1 MPKDGL
7 PSAAQRLMSRR
18 TRTTLSTTRDML
30 KPTVQTNVHK
40 SLEKKRKQNKVH
52 CDKSAKTL
60 SMLQPGDTVRMQTD
74 RGYDK
79 IAIAIIE
86 SRTNDPRSYIVKCN
100 GKQYRRNRK
109 HLLLVTETAE
119 QSDDDDIPYP
129 RHDDPNDEQPI
140 NDNQCVQNNPTI
152 LTTLDMEE
160 LVWLIADIKMIMSEI
175 IM

>member
-1 MPKDGL
+1 M
-7 PSAAQRLMSRR
+7 
-18 TRTTLSTTRDML
+18 
-30 KPTVQTNVHK
+30 TN
-40 SLEKKRKQNKVH
+40 QQ
-52 CDKSAKTL
+52 KTL

-79 IAIAIIE
+79 IAIIE

-129 RHDDPNDEQPI
+129 RHDEQPI
-140 NDNQCVQNNPTI
+140 NDNQCVQNDPTTYHTRSGRAC
-152 LTTLDMEE
+152 LPNSRYQNDY
-160 LVWLIADIKMIMSEI
+160 V
-175 IM
+175 

>member
-1 MPKDGL
+1 
-7 PSAAQRLMSRR
+7 
-18 TRTTLSTTRDML
+18 ML

-52 CDKSAKTL
+52 YDKSVKTL
-60 SMLQPGDTVRMQTD
+60 SMLQPGDTVRMQTN

-79 IAIAIIE
+79 IAIIE

-100 GKQYRRNRK
+100 EKQYRRNRK

-140 NDNQCVQNNPTI
+140 NDNQCAPNNPTTYHTI
-152 LTTLDMEE
+152 DLEE
-160 LVWLIADIKMIMSEI
+160 LVCLTADIKMIMSEI